1 MNDPRGSIWRKWDL
15 HIHTPASFHWQ
26 GGLRFAE
33 MKQSQ
38 KDSTLAQILKTVNDS
53 PVGAFAV
60 MDYWTFDGYLEIQ
73 GYAEKAGEGLKKTV
87 FPGMELRIEAPV
99 DFRLNIHVLLSD
111 RLSKQQ
117 LQDFKSKLKIGLI
130 NRTLSDESLIAF
142 AKTLDSSVAKKHG
155 FSTADLKHD
164 RKLWELGCQT
174 AKITRESLEKAIR
187 EMPDKTCLIVMP
199 YDTSNGLIK
208 LDWEKHPYDD
218 SYFMQSA
225 HIFES
230 RSASNV
236 DLFLGR
242 RTKDNENIFEN
253 FIKTVGG
260 KPKPVVS
267 GSDAHKVSDYGVF
280 PGDRITWIKAD
291 TTFEGL
297 LQVVNEPEGRS
308 FIGEIPPKLLRV
320 QANTTKYIGSIKIG
334 KIAAS
339 NLSEIWFENELDL
352 NPDLV
357 AIIGNKGNGKSA
369 LADTLG
375 LLGDT
380 RQADDAFSFLPSFR
394 NPKLNKARSFEATL
408 TWESGNVSSKLLS
421 DPLKRTRPE
430 LVKYIPQNFL
440 EHICNEISSTS
451 ETNFDRELRKVIF
464 SHVADADRLRKSS
477 LEELIAYRTE
487 EANARIAILRQ
498 ELHAVN
504 EQTITLEDRLLPE
517 HRATLEETLAVK
529 KQELAA
535 HDGSKPAAVKKPE
548 NDPTRQKE
556 ISRIATDI
564 KEAKRKQR
572 DFETVLTAA
581 KDSELTQTLQVSRID
596 KVLGKLDNFQRQL
609 DSFIADC
616 ASDLQEIGLKPEDI
630 VKVQIDRDVLQSK
643 RKTFSDLLA
652 EAKRLQ
658 DVRNAKGP
666 AFGKRQIEKSI
677 ADLQVQL
684 DAPNKKYQAY
694 LVALEGWRKIRED
707 LVGRKNS
714 IGSIKFYENQLD
726 ELDNV
731 PAVLLAAEQSR
742 LNKAKEI
749 HSEISRLASI
759 YRELYSPVNDFIENK
774 PLARDKFHLNFE
786 VNIIDGGFKDQFFS
800 FISQGVA
807 GTFCGLEEGVIALD
821 ELLKRHDFN
830 SESGIDGF
838 LNEILECLRTD
849 KRPGGGPVRIAKL
862 LRKGQSLLSFYD
874 ELFGLN
880 YLDPRYALRMGDKEL
895 NQLSPG
901 ERGTLL
907 LVFYLLVDK
916 DDIPLIIDQP
926 EENLDNQTVYELLVP
941 CIKEAKGRRQVFI
954 VTHNPNLAVVCDAEQ
969 IICASLNK
977 KHDHRVQ
984 YLSGA
989 IENPEINKKIVDIL
1003 EGTRPAF
1010 DNRES
1015 KYLDEYP

>member
-1 MNDPRGSIWRKWDL
+1 MNDPRGSVWRKWDL

-26 GGLRFAE
+26 GGLHFAE

-38 KDSTLAQILKTVNDS
+38 KDSALAQILKTVNDS

-73 GYAEKAGEGLKKTV
+73 GYAEKGEELKKTI

-111 RLSKQQ
+111 KLSKQQ

-130 NRTLSDESLIAF
+130 NKTLSDESLIAF
-142 AKTLDSSVAKKHG
+142 AKKLDASVAQKHG
-155 FSTADLKHD
+155 FTTADLKND
-164 RKLWELGCQT
+164 RKLWELGCKT
-174 AKITRESLEKAIR
+174 AKITRESLEKAVR
-187 EMPDKTCLIVMP
+187 EMPDKTCLVVMP
-199 YDTSNGLIK
+199 YDTSDGLME
-208 LDWEKHPYDD
+208 LDWAKHPYDD

-225 HIFES
+225 HIFET
-230 RSASNV
+230 RSSNNI

-242 RTKDNENIFEN
+242 RTKSNEKIFDNFM
-253 FIKTVGG
+253 KTLGG
-260 KPKPVVS
+260 KPKPAVS
-267 GSDAHKVSDYGVF
+267 GSDAHKISDYGAF

-291 TTFEGL
+291 PTFEGL

-320 QANTTKYIGSIKIG
+320 QAHTTKYISSIRIEKT
-334 KIAAS
+334 ATSSLA
-339 NLSEIWFENELDL
+339 EVWFENEIDL

-369 LADTLG
+369 LADTIG

-380 RQADDAFSFLPSFR
+380 RQSDDAFSFLSLFR
-394 NPKLNKARSFEATL
+394 DPKQNKAKNFEATL
-408 TWESGNVSSKLLS
+408 TWESGSVGSKLLS
-421 DPLKRTRPE
+421 DPLKHTRPE

-440 EHICNEISSTS
+440 ERICNEISSTT
-451 ETNFDRELRKVIF
+451 ETDFDRELRKVIF
-464 SHVADADRLRKSS
+464 SHVADADRLAKPS
-477 LEELIAYRTE
+477 LEELISYRTE

-498 ELHAVN
+498 ELHTIN
-504 EQTITLEDRLLPE
+504 EETVALEDRLLPE
-517 HRATLEETLAVK
+517 HRATIEGTLALK

-535 HDGSKPAAVKKPE
+535 HDDSKPVTVKKPE
-548 NDPTRQKE
+548 NDPTKQRE
-556 ISRIATDI
+556 ISKIAADI
-564 KEAKRKQR
+564 KDAKRKQSE
-572 DFETVLTAA
+572 FEKVLAAA
-581 KDSELTQTLQVSRID
+581 KDSELTQTLQISRAD

-616 ASDLQEIGLKPEDI
+616 ASDLQEIGLKPDDI
-630 VKVQIDRDVLQSK
+630 VKVQIDRDVLRSK

-652 EAKRLQ
+652 EARREQ
-658 DVRNAKGP
+658 DIRNAKSP
-666 AFGKRQIEKSI
+666 AFGKRQIEKLI

-684 DAPNKKYQAY
+684 DAPNKRYQAY
-694 LVALEGWRKIRED
+694 LVALEGWKKTRED

-714 IGSIKFYENQLD
+714 IGSIKFYENQLV

-749 HSEISRLASI
+749 HREISRLASI
-759 YRELYSPVNDFIENK
+759 YRELYSPVNDFIEKK

-786 VNIIDGGFKDQFFS
+786 VNIIDRGFTEQFFS

-807 GTFCGLEEGVIALD
+807 GTFCGVEEGVIALD
-821 ELLKRHDFN
+821 EILKKHDFN
-830 SESGIDGF
+830 KESGIESF
-838 LNEILECLRTD
+838 LNEILDCLKTD
-849 KRPGGGPVRIAKL
+849 RRPGGIGSVRIAKL
-862 LRKGQSLLSFYD
+862 LRKGQSALSLYD

-941 CIKEAKGRRQVFI
+941 CIKEAKERRQVFI

-969 IICASLNK
+969 IICASLDKKNK
-977 KHDHRVQ
+977 QRVQ
-984 YLSGA
+984 YLTGA

-1015 KYLDEYP
+1015 KYLDEYS

>member
-26 GGLRFAE
+26 GGLRFAD

-38 KDSTLAQILKTVNDS
+38 KDSTLAQIVKSVNDS
-53 PVGAFAV
+53 PVGVFAV

-73 GYAEKAGEGLKKTV
+73 NYVERTGEKLNKPIL
-87 FPGMELRIEAPV
+87 PGMELRIEAPV
-99 DFRLNIHVLLSD
+99 DFRLNIHVMLSD
-111 RLSKQQ
+111 KLSKQQ
-117 LQDFKSKLKIGLI
+117 LQDFKSKLRIGLI
-130 NRTLSDESLIAF
+130 SKTLSDESLVAC
-142 AKTLDSSVAKKHG
+142 AKKLDASVAQKHG
-155 FSTADLKHD
+155 FTAGDLKDD
-164 RKLWELGCQT
+164 RKLWELGCKT
-174 AKITRESLEKAIR
+174 AKVTRESLEKAVR

-199 YDTSNGLIK
+199 YDTSDGLMK
-208 LDWEKHPYDD
+208 LDWAKHPYDD

-225 HIFES
+225 HIFET
-230 RSASNV
+230 RSPDNI

-242 RTKDNENIFEN
+242 RTKSNEKIFDNFM
-253 FIKTVGG
+253 KTLGG
-260 KPKPVVS
+260 KPKPAVS
-267 GSDAHKVSDYGVF
+267 GSDAHKISDYGAF

-291 TTFEGL
+291 PTFEGL
-297 LQVVNEPEGRS
+297 LQLVNEPEGRS

-320 QANTTKYIGSIKIG
+320 QAHTTKYISSIRIEKT
-334 KIAAS
+334 ATSSLA
-339 NLSEIWFENELDL
+339 EVWFENEIDL

-369 LADTLG
+369 LADTIG

-380 RQADDAFSFLPSFR
+380 RQADDAFSFLSLFR
-394 NPKLNKARSFEATL
+394 DPKQNKAKNFEATL
-408 TWESGNVSSKLLS
+408 TWESGSVGRKLLS
-421 DPLKRTRPE
+421 DPLKHTRPE

-440 EHICNEISSTS
+440 ESICNEISSTT
-451 ETNFDRELRKVIF
+451 ETDFDRELRKVIF
-464 SHVADADRLRKSS
+464 SHVTDADRLAKPS
-477 LEELIAYRTE
+477 LEELISYRTE

-498 ELHAVN
+498 ELHAIN
-504 EQTITLEDRLLPE
+504 EETIALEDRLLPE
-517 HRATLEETLAVK
+517 HRATIEGNLALK
-529 KQELAA
+529 KRELAA
-535 HDGSKPAAVKKPE
+535 HDDSKPVTVKKPE
-548 NDPTRQKE
+548 NDPTKQRE
-556 ISRIATDI
+556 ISKIAADV
-564 KEAKRKQR
+564 KDAKRKQR
-572 DFETVLTAA
+572 EFEKVLAAA
-581 KDSELTQTLQVSRID
+581 KDSELTQTLQISRID
-596 KVLGKLDNFQRQL
+596 KVLGKLDNFQRLL

-616 ASDLQEIGLKPEDI
+616 ASDLQEIGLKPDDI
-630 VKVQIDRDVLQSK
+630 VKVQIDRNVLRSK
-643 RKTFSDLLA
+643 RKTFSDLLT
-652 EAKRLQ
+652 EARREQ
-658 DVRNAKGP
+658 DIRNAEGP
-666 AFGKRQIEKSI
+666 AFGKRQIEKLI

-684 DAPNKKYQAY
+684 DAPNKRYQAY
-694 LVALEGWRKIRED
+694 LVALEGWKKTRED

-714 IGSIKFYENQLD
+714 IGSIKFYENQLV

-731 PAVLLAAEQSR
+731 PAVLLAAEQGR

-749 HSEISRLASI
+749 HGEISRLASI

-786 VNIIDGGFKDQFFS
+786 VNIIDRGFTEQFFS

-807 GTFCGLEEGVIALD
+807 GTFCGLEEGVTAL
-821 ELLKRHDFN
+821 EEILKRHDFN
-830 SESGIDGF
+830 SESGVVGF
-838 LNEILECLRTD
+838 LNEVLECLRTD
-849 KRPGGGPVRIAKL
+849 KRPGGGPVRIARL
-862 LRKGQSLLSFYD
+862 LRKGQSVLSFYD

-941 CIKEAKGRRQVFI
+941 CIKEAKERRQVFI

-969 IICASLNK
+969 IICASLDK
-977 KHDHRVQ
+977 KNRQRVQ
-984 YLSGA
+984 YLTGA

-1015 KYLDEYP
+1015 KYLDGE